1 MELKNYQITVAEL
14 LNNPKSRAVLQKRF
28 GKWMKS
34 PLVQAAG
41 TLTLAQVIEL
51 TRAYVPKKDVEE
63 ALQELKKV

>member
-1 MELKNYQITVAEL
+1 MELKNDQITVAEL

>member
-41 TLTLAQVIEL
+41 TLTLAQVLEL

>member
-34 PLVQAAG
+34 HLVQAAG

>member
-1 MELKNYQITVAEL
+1 MELKNYQITVSEL

>member
-41 TLTLAQVIEL
+41 TLTLSQVIEL